1 MKNVPKERP
10 QPQRAE
16 EGEMPPWTKPTN
28 SRDARP
34 GHSDIAIESVLESST
49 SWREVTTH
57 TAGPAGILPLSAE
70 MLLSQPSGNLFGLS
84 QNAGMGWDPSRL
96 LDPEFLILST
106 HGGMRAEDGRPIAL
120 GFHTGHWEVGL
131 LVAEAA
137 RELKSLRAVPF
148 AGACTDP
155 CDGRTQ
161 GTTGMMDSLPFRN
174 DAAMVLRRLMRSLPT
189 GKGVL
194 GVATCDKGL
203 PAMMM
208 ALASAGPLPAVLV
221 PGGVTLL
228 PESGEDAGKV
238 QTIGARFAQQ
248 QITLEYAAEVG
259 CRACASPGGGCQFL
273 GTAATSQV
281 VGEALGLSLPH
292 TALAPSGQPI
302 WLDAATRSARA
313 LRRLEQ
319 MDLGAKDVLTD
330 GALRNAMVLH
340 AAFGGSTNLLIHLP
354 AIAFSAGLKRPTVN
368 EWAAVNREIPRL
380 VDALPNGPR
389 GFATVQVFLAGGV
402 PEVMLHLRAAG
413 LLDTSVST
421 VSGATLDACL
431 DWWQQSERR
440 NDVRKRLQEL
450 DGIEPEDVIMSPEHA
465 RARGL
470 TSTLCFPM
478 GNLAPEGSVIKST
491 AIDPSLVDEN
501 QVYRH
506 RGPAKVFITEAD
518 AIEAIKNGKIGHGD
532 VIVLICSGP
541 KGAGMQ
547 EIYQVTS
554 ALKALPH
561 CKHVAVLTD
570 ARFSGVSTGACVGH
584 ISPEALAGGPIG
596 KVLDGDVIEI
606 MIDRLNLEGSVRLVG
621 DAKHTFQPDESE
633 QVLKQR
639 FPRTDLKPHPQLPA
653 DTRLWAALVQASGG
667 VWNGCVYDT
676 DAIIAKLEKCP

>member
-1 MKNVPKERP
+1 MTNDPKHRP
-10 QPQRAE
+10 QSQRAE
-16 EGEMPPWTKPTN
+16 EIVHRTKPTN
-28 SRDARP
+28 SIAA
-34 GHSDIAIESVLESST
+34 GSWQSDIAIESVLESST
-49 SWREVTTH
+49 CWREVTTH
-57 TAGPAGILPLSAE
+57 ATGPAGILPLSAE
-70 MLLSQPSGNLFGLS
+70 MLLTQPSGNLFGLS
-84 QNAGMGWDPSRL
+84 QNAGMGWEPGRL

-106 HGGMRAEDGRPIAL
+106 HGGLRSEDGRPIAL
-120 GFHTGHWEVGL
+120 GLHTGHWEVGL

-137 RELKSLRAVPF
+137 RELKSLRAIPF
-148 AGACTDP
+148 AASCTDP

-208 ALASAGPLPAVLV
+208 ALASAGSLPAVLV

-302 WLDAATRSARA
+302 WLDAAKRSARA
-313 LRRLEQ
+313 LRRLGQ
-319 MDLGAKDVLTD
+319 MDIGAKDVLTD

-368 EWAAVNREIPRL
+368 EWVAVNREIPRL

-402 PEVMLHLRAAG
+402 PEVMLHLRDAG
-413 LLDTSVST
+413 LLDTSVRT
-421 VSGATLDACL
+421 VSGETLDLCL

-440 NDVRKRLQEL
+440 NDVRNRLREL
-450 DGIEPEDVIMSPEHA
+450 DGIDPEDVIMGPDRA
-465 RARGL
+465 RARRL
-470 TSTLCFPM
+470 TSTVCFPM

-501 QVYRH
+501 EVYRH
-506 RGPAKVFITEAD
+506 RGPARVFITEAD

-570 ARFSGVSTGACVGH
+570 ARFSGVSTGACIGH

-596 KVLDGDVIEI
+596 KVHEGDEIEI
-606 MIDRLNLEGSVRLVG
+606 MIDRLNLVGEINLVCDAEG
-621 DAKHTFQPDESE
+621 TFHLNEAGRALAQRTPRPD
-633 QVLKQR
+633 LR
-639 FPRTDLKPHPQLPA
+639 PHPNLPV

-667 VWNGCVYDT
+667 VWSGCVYDT
-676 DAIIAKLEKCP
+676 DAIVKKLEQSS